1 MKTYG
6 DYYIETRRTLK
17 EAGVEAYSLEARL
30 LVAHAAGKTME
41 KLAADMNLYPSSAMG
56 EKVRELIDR
65 RLSGEPIAYVTG
77 SWEFYG
83 LPLVV
88 DRSTLIPRMDTE
100 VLVDSALKI
109 LRGRSKMDARVLD
122 LCTGSGC
129 IACAIASELPASRV
143 VAADIDPRCVSICRR
158 NVLLN
163 NLSPRVTSIDADA
176 LGAPPMLIGSFDML
190 VSNPPYIA
198 SAEIDT
204 LEASVR
210 EYEPRKALDGGEDG
224 LRFYREI
231 VRRWKSV
238 IREGG
243 HILFEVCE
251 TQSAE
256 VQKLLRLASFKD
268 VEAVKDTAGIERVV
282 IGRV

>member
-17 EAGVEAYSLEARL
+17 EAGIEAYNLEARL

-41 KLAADMNLYPSSAMG
+41 KLTADLNLYPSSTMG
-56 EKVRELIDR
+56 DRVRELIER
-65 RLSGEPIAYVTG
+65 RLAGEPIAYVTG

-83 LPLVV
+83 LPLVI

-109 LRGRSKMDARVLD
+109 LRERGKMDARVLD

-143 VAADIDPRCVSICRR
+143 VAADIDPRCVSVCRR

-198 SAEIDT
+198 TKEIET
-204 LEASVR
+204 LDVSVR
-210 EYEPRKALDGGEDG
+210 DYEPRKALDGGEDG

-243 HILFEVCE
+243 HILFEVGE

>member
-17 EAGVEAYSLEARL
+17 EAGIEAYNLEARL

-41 KLAADMNLYPSSAMG
+41 KLTADMNLYPSSAMG
-56 EKVRELIDR
+56 EKVHGLIER
-65 RLSGEPIAYVTG
+65 RLAGEPIAYVTG

-100 VLVDSALKI
+100 VLVDTALNI
-109 LRGRSKMDARVLD
+109 LRSRGKMDARVLD

-129 IACAIASELPASRV
+129 IACAIANALPASRV
-143 VAADIDPRCVSICRR
+143 VAADIDPRCVSVCRR

-176 LGAPPMLIGSFDML
+176 ASTPPLLIGSFDMI
-190 VSNPPYIA
+190 VCNPPYIA
-198 SAEIDT
+198 TAEIDT
-204 LEASVR
+204 LDVSVR
-210 EYEPRKALDGGEDG
+210 DYEPRKALDGGEDG
-224 LRFYREI
+224 LYFYREI
-231 VRRWKSV
+231 IRRWKTV
-238 IREGG
+238 IRDGG
-243 HILFEVCE
+243 YIVFEVGE
-251 TQSAE
+251 TQSGE

-268 VEAVKDTAGIERVV
+268 VGCEKDTAGIERVV
-282 IGRV
+282 FGRV

>member
-41 KLAADMNLYPSSAMG
+41 KLAADINLYPSSAMG

-204 LEASVR
+204 LDASVR

-243 HILFEVCE
+243 HILFEVGE

>member
-6 DYYIETRRTLK
+6 DYFIETRRTLK

-204 LEASVR
+204 LDASVR

-243 HILFEVCE
+243 HILFEVGE

>member
-17 EAGVEAYSLEARL
+17 EAGIEAYNLEARL

-41 KLAADMNLYPSSAMG
+41 KLTADLNLYPSSTMG
-56 EKVRELIDR
+56 DRVRELIER
-65 RLSGEPIAYVTG
+65 RLAGEPIAYVTG

-83 LPLVV
+83 LPLVI

-109 LRGRSKMDARVLD
+109 LRERGKMDARVLD

-143 VAADIDPRCVSICRR
+143 VAADIDPRCVSVCRR

-198 SAEIDT
+198 TEEIET
-204 LEASVR
+204 LDVSVR
-210 EYEPRKALDGGEDG
+210 DYEPRKALDGGEDG

-243 HILFEVCE
+243 HILFEVGE